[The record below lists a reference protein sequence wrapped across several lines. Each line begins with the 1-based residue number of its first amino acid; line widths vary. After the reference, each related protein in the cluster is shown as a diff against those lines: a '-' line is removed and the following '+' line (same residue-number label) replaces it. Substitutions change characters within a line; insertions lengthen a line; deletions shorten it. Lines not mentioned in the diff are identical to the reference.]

1 LESLAHVLLVTVWLP
16 LVRSVVT
23 NNELFHEGLLMRA
36 LLSILVLFSAS
47 LPAFGVEP
55 PTNGVPEPESLSLLG
70 VAAVA
75 MLVALRRKK

>member
-1 LESLAHVLLVTVWLP
+1 
-16 LVRSVVT
+16 
-23 NNELFHEGLLMRA
+23 MRT

-47 LPAFGVEP
+47 LPAFGIA
-55 PTNGVPEPESLSLLG
+55 NGIPEPESLSLLG

>member
-1 LESLAHVLLVTVWLP
+1 MNFL
-16 LVRSVVT
+16 
-23 NNELFHEGLLMRA
+23 HEGLLMRA

-47 LPAFGVEP
+47 LPAFGVSVS
-55 PTNGVPEPESLSLLG
+55 NGIPEPESLSLLG

>member
-1 LESLAHVLLVTVWLP
+1 
-16 LVRSVVT
+16 
-23 NNELFHEGLLMRA
+23 MRA

-47 LPAFGVEP
+47 LPAFGLEP